1 MEPVPPCTGRSRS
14 VAVRCKQC
22 DRFIKACQ
30 TLFKHR
36 EELRVIYDTNF
47 KEEPVSRRAFIVRS
61 HGLRG
66 SRLRH
71 WLITE
76 LQHLKSKTHSDLTYH
91 FGSLERVA
99 DPPKVLHN
107 ETAADMNAV
116 ATFTREHPHCHLL
129 RYAIPRGTISPPM

>member
-14 VAVRCKQC
+14 VAVRCNKC
-22 DRFIKACQ
+22 ERFFQACRP
-30 TLFKHR
+30 LFKHR

-47 KEEPVSRRAFIVRS
+47 KAEPMSRRAFIVRS

-66 SRLRH
+66 SRLNN

-76 LQHLKSKTHSDLTYH
+76 LEHLNGKGRKGFTYY
-91 FGSLERVA
+91 FGSKKRTA

-107 ETAADMNAV
+107 DTAADMKAV
-116 ATFTREHPHCHLL
+116 ATFTQEHPLCHLV
-129 RYAIPRGTISPPM
+129 RYASPRGTINPPM